1 MTDLRYIKWPK
12 TVNVVQF
19 DSGSIR
25 MSKSTKHIL
34 SLTLIAAWMSF
45 VATPAFAYVG
55 PGAGLGAIGTFL
67 AVIGSVLL
75 LIVGFIWYPIKRL
88 IKGKKA
94 PVKAEEPEDSSEEL

>member
-1 MTDLRYIKWPK
+1 
-12 TVNVVQF
+12 
-19 DSGSIR
+19 
-25 MSKSTKHIL
+25 MSKSKKHNVSIGLIIGWL
-34 SLTLIAAWMSF
+34 SIA
-45 VATPAFAYVG
+45 ATPAFAYVG